1 MSPWSA
7 SECGNLNDRSEP
19 RAVERGP
26 VSLGVLSSNL
36 KYVGSR
42 VLQMDWLLK
51 PCGLGGRGN
60 AVSTLRQTGEKTK
73 TRKDFLVATEVI
85 RYSDQSP

>member
-1 MSPWSA
+1 MSPWSV
-7 SECGNLNDRSEP
+7 SECGSLNDRSEP

-51 PCGLGGRGN
+51 PGGLGDRGN
-60 AVSTLRQTGEKTK
+60 AVSTLRQTGKKKK